1 MDFNNK
7 NQKSRIGWLGVT
19 FSGCQLNPNKGS
31 QNSCVANTEI
41 AIQAPNSRQQ
51 IHAEIAIQAPNSRQ
65 QIHAEIAIQAPNSW
79 QQINGDIGNNDFWDE
94 IIRQLLISVPEMWI
108 FTYEKLQPHPKLPRV
123 NCSFKCRANRT

>member
-19 FSGCQLNPNKGS
+19 FLGCQLNPNKGS
-31 QNSCVANTEI
+31 QISCVANTEI

-65 QIHAEIAIQAPNSW
+65 QTHAEIGIQAPNSRQQIHAEIAIQAPNSK
-79 QQINGDIGNNDFWDE
+79 QQIHAE
-94 IIRQLLISVPEMWI
+94 IAIQAPQFYTTNSCR
-108 FTYEKLQPHPKLPRV
+108 
-123 NCSFKCRANRT
+123 NCNSSS